1 MIKSKAGAQIVAKN
15 NSIANELED
24 EDRKGGGLVGIVIA
38 VIIVVIWLLVFALLI
53 KMDVGGFGTNV
64 MRPLL
69 KDVPVL
75 NYILPNV
82 SDDDVAAESG
92 YRYKTLYDAI
102 ERIKELE
109 AEAAIKDEQL
119 SVNAETIEDL
129 QNEVARLKVFEEN
142 QLAFEI
148 LKQKFDEEVVFTEN
162 APDIEVYKS
171 WYEEIYPENAADL
184 YVKVLERLD
193 YSAKV
198 KDWAAV
204 YSKMDAGA
212 AADILEEMTGD
223 LDLVTQILL
232 NMNTNKRAAILAEMD
247 TVYAAKLTH
256 VMYPE

>member
-1 MIKSKAGAQIVAKN
+1 MAIDNRIV
-15 NSIANELED
+15 NELED
-24 EDRKGGGLVGIVIA
+24 DDRKGGSLTGVIIA
-38 VIIVVIWLLVFALLI
+38 IIIVVIWLLVFALLV

-119 SVNAETIEDL
+119 MVNAETIEDL
-129 QNEVARLKVFEEN
+129 RSEVARLKVFEEN
-142 QLAFEI
+142 QLAFEA
-148 LKQKFDEEVVFTEN
+148 LKKKFDEEVVFTEN
-162 APDIEVYKS
+162 APDIEVYRS
-171 WYEEIYPENAADL
+171 WYEEIYPENAAEL

-193 YSAKV
+193 YSQKV
-198 KDWAAV
+198 KDWASA

-232 NMNTNKRAAILAEMD
+232 NMNATKRAGILQEMD
-247 TVYAAKLTH
+247 TVFAAKLTH

>member
-1 MIKSKAGAQIVAKN
+1 MALN
-15 NSIANELED
+15 NRTLTELED
-24 EDRKGGGLVGIVIA
+24 DERKGGGFIGVVIAIIIVI
-38 VIIVVIWLLVFALLI
+38 IWLLVFILLV

-64 MRPLL
+64 MRPLI

-82 SDDDVAAESG
+82 SDDDVAAETG

-109 AEAAIKDEQL
+109 AEAAVKDEQL
-119 SVNAETIEDL
+119 LVNAETIEDL
-129 QNEVARLKVFEEN
+129 QNEVTRLKVFEEN
-142 QLAFEI
+142 QLTFEA
-148 LKQKFDEEVVFTEN
+148 LRKKFDEEVVFTEN
-162 APDIEVYKS
+162 APDEEVYKS
-171 WYEEIYPENAADL
+171 WYEEIYPENAAEL

-193 YSAKV
+193 YSQKV
-198 KDWAAV
+198 KDWALA
-204 YSKMDAGA
+204 YSRMEADA
-212 AADILEEMTGD
+212 AAAILEEMTGD

-232 NMNTNKRAAILAEMD
+232 NMSASKRAAILAEMD